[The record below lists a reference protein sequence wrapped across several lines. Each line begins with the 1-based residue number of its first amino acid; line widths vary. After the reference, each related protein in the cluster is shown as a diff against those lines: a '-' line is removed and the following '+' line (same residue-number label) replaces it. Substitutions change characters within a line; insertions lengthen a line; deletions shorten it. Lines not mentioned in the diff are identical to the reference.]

1 MVRDPKLDKLK
12 TEIEKAQ
19 KGTTSD
25 SIFIPLKGNKSL
37 KNLGKIFNVGVELVS
52 GVFVGVGCGLFI
64 DWAFGTSPW
73 GLICL
78 FILGS
83 VAGLLN
89 VYRALT
95 VKNKPKAKKDT
106 YV

>member
-1 MVRDPKLDKLK
+1 MSDDPALDKLK
-12 TEIEKAQ
+12 SRIEKA
-19 KGTTSD
+19 KKEAEPVPVKEDRS
-25 SIFIPLKGNKSL
+25 LNK
-37 KNLGKIFNVGVELVS
+37 LGKVFNVGVELVS

-73 GLICL
+73 GLISL

-83 VAGLLN
+83 AAGLLN

-95 VKNKPKAKKDT
+95 VKDKTDTKKDT
-106 YV
+106 HV